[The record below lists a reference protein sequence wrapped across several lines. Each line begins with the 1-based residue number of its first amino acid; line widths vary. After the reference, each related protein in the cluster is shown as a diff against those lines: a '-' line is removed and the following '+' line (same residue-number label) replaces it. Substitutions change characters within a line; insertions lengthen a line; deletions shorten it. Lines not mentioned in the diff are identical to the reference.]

1 MAKLRDTAVKDNLNI
16 AGSVVAGG
24 KVLSVEGHTHT
35 PANITG
41 LDTYINQKIQAAG
54 GSGTPASPSGD
65 INAKTLDGHPASD
78 FVLKTESTT
87 TTGSGTIYSYKKTLK
102 FTSPKM
108 QITIPDSMED
118 AIIKVTDKFSTP
130 GLSSAMC

>member
-54 GSGTPASPSGD
+54 GTSGSGTPAVE
-65 INAKTLDGHPASD
+65 ILMLRH
-78 FVLKTESTT
+78 
-87 TTGSGTIYSYKKTLK
+87 
-102 FTSPKM
+102 
-108 QITIPDSMED
+108 
-118 AIIKVTDKFSTP
+118 
-130 GLSSAMC
+130 